1 MTMMPEFQPFPK
13 LARLSREMTIT
24 EKIDGTN
31 ASVFVQEDGQV
42 FAASRTRWIT
52 PKDDNYGFAQWVED
66 HETSARAR
74 PGPSLRRVVGARHPA
89 QLRPPRARF
98 SLFNVAKWGAARPE
112 CCHVVPILYQGPFD
126 TYDVSVALDELARSG
141 SQAVLGWP
149 KPEGVVIYHHASG
162 QLFKKT
168 IDKNDGHKGA
178 GVMARAVTSTS
189 SSSRARMVSSRS
201 RRSR

>member
-1 MTMMPEFQPFPK
+1 MMPEFQPFPK

-66 HETSARAR
+66 HADFLRALG
-74 PGPSLRRVVGARHPA
+74 PGHHFGEWWGRGIQRNYGLQER
-89 QLRPPRARF
+89 RF

-168 IDKNDGHKGA
+168 IDKNDGHKGVA
-178 GVMARAVTSTS
+178 
-189 SSSRARMVSSRS
+189 
-201 RRSR
+201 